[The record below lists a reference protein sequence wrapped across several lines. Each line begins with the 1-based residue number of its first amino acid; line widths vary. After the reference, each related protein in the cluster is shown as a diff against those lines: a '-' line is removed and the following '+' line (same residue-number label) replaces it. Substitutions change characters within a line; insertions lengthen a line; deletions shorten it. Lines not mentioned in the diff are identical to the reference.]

1 MKKFLKI
8 IIICIIFIVLLFVG
22 YAYKDSFVS
31 HDIENENIS
40 TNESLSSNSE
50 VPVENTSANNTE
62 NAVANQT
69 SDNEN
74 KVANTNQIL
83 ENVVQEDQTKTNT
96 VTKNV
101 TTSEHKEEDKN
112 EIEYYQ
118 GYEVAGHLKIP
129 KYKIDAPIFKSVNMQ
144 TLNISVGVAYG
155 TLNEVGNTTIFGH
168 GYENYPFSVLGNIKI
183 GDKVIITDSNK
194 KEITYE
200 VYDKQVISNND
211 ASYMLRD
218 TAGAREI
225 TMQTGHSNSKRLIVS
240 AKEVSK

>member
-31 HDIENENIS
+31 HDIENENIY
-40 TNESLSSNSE
+40 TNESLSSNPE
-50 VPVENTSANNTE
+50 VPVENTSATNIE

-69 SDNEN
+69 SNNEN
-74 KVANTNQIL
+74 TVASTNQAL
-83 ENVVQEDQTKTNT
+83 ENIVQETQTNT
-96 VTKNV
+96 IPENV
-101 TTSEHKEEDKN
+101 TTSEAKEESKN
-112 EIEYYQ
+112 EIEYYK

-129 KYKIDAPIFKSVNMQ
+129 KYKIDAPIFKSMNMQ

-225 TMQTGHSNSKRLIVS
+225 TMQTGHSDSKRLIVS

>member
-31 HDIENENIS
+31 HDLENENIS
-40 TNESLSSNSE
+40 TNESLSSNPE
-50 VPVENTSANNTE
+50 VPVKNTSATNIE

-69 SDNEN
+69 SNNEN
-74 KVANTNQIL
+74 TVASTNQAL
-83 ENVVQEDQTKTNT
+83 ENIVQETQTNT
-96 VTKNV
+96 IPENV
-101 TTSEHKEEDKN
+101 TTGEEKEEAKN

-129 KYKIDAPIFKSVNMQ
+129 KYKIDAPIFKSMNMQ

-225 TMQTGHSNSKRLIVS
+225 TMQTGHSDSKRLIVS

>member
-1 MKKFLKI
+1 
-8 IIICIIFIVLLFVG
+8 
-22 YAYKDSFVS
+22 
-31 HDIENENIS
+31 
-40 TNESLSSNSE
+40 
-50 VPVENTSANNTE
+50 
-62 NAVANQT
+62 
-69 SDNEN
+69 
-74 KVANTNQIL
+74 
-83 ENVVQEDQTKTNT
+83 
-96 VTKNV
+96 
-101 TTSEHKEEDKN
+101 
-112 EIEYYQ
+112 
-118 GYEVAGHLKIP
+118 
-129 KYKIDAPIFKSVNMQ
+129 MQ

-225 TMQTGHSNSKRLIVS
+225 TMQTGHSDSKRLIVS

>member
-31 HDIENENIS
+31 HDIENENIY
-40 TNESLSSNSE
+40 TNESLSSNPE
-50 VPVENTSANNTE
+50 VPVENTSATNIE

-69 SDNEN
+69 SNNEN
-74 KVANTNQIL
+74 TVASTNQAL
-83 ENVVQEDQTKTNT
+83 ENIVQETQTNT
-96 VTKNV
+96 IPENV
-101 TTSEHKEEDKN
+101 TTSEAKEESKN

-129 KYKIDAPIFKSVNMQ
+129 KYKIDAPIFKSMNMQ

-225 TMQTGHSNSKRLIVS
+225 TMQTGHSDSKRLIVS

>member
-50 VPVENTSANNTE
+50 VPVENTSSTNIE

-69 SDNEN
+69 SNNEN
-74 KVANTNQIL
+74 TVASTNQAL
-83 ENVVQEDQTKTNT
+83 ENIVQETQTNT
-96 VTKNV
+96 IPENV
-101 TTSEHKEEDKN
+101 TTSEAKEESKN

-129 KYKIDAPIFKSVNMQ
+129 KYKIDAPIFKSMNMQ

-225 TMQTGHSNSKRLIVS
+225 TMQTGHSDSKRLIVS

>member
-40 TNESLSSNSE
+40 TNESLSSNPE
-50 VPVENTSANNTE
+50 VPVENTSATNIE

-69 SDNEN
+69 SNNEN
-74 KVANTNQIL
+74 TVASTNQAL
-83 ENVVQEDQTKTNT
+83 ENIVQETQTNT
-96 VTKNV
+96 IPENL
-101 TTSEHKEEDKN
+101 TTGKEKEEAKN

-129 KYKIDAPIFKSVNMQ
+129 KYKIDAPIFKSMNMQ

-225 TMQTGHSNSKRLIVS
+225 TMQTGHSDSKRLIVS